1 MADTKANSIA
11 VFGSGE
17 YQLTDKLSAELGLRY
32 TYEEKS
38 LDYEQTATLPIPGF
52 GEVPAFSSE
61 VDGGEWSPTFT
72 LTYEPNPNSPIY
84 GRIARGFKSGGF
96 KEGPS
101 SAPARNE
108 FLPEQLTTNKLQT
121 TKRFPGR

>member
-17 YQLTDKLSAELGLRY
+17 YQLTEKLSAELGLRY

-52 GEVPAFSSE
+52 GEGPAFRSE
-61 VDGGEWSPTFT
+61 VAGGDWSPTFT
-72 LTYEPNPNSPIY
+72 LTYEPNPHSTTSR
-84 GRIARGFKSGGF
+84 RISRGFKSGGF
-96 KEGPS
+96 NAGPMS
-101 SAPARNE
+101 EP
-108 FLPEQLTTNKLQT
+108 T
-121 TKRFPGR
+121 

>member
-72 LTYEPNPNSPIY
+72 LTYEPNPNSTIY
-84 GRIARGFKSGGF
+84 GRNARGFKSGGF
-96 KEGPS
+96 NAGTS
-101 SAPARNE
+101 SDPDRHE
-108 FLPEQLTTNKLQT
+108 FLPVYLTRSEASEVGK
-121 TKRFPGR
+121 K

>member
-72 LTYEPNPNSPIY
+72 LTYEPNPNSTIY

-96 KEGPS
+96 N
-101 SAPARNE
+101 ARSE
-108 FLPEQLTTNKLQT
+108 EQTSELQSLMRISYAVFCMNK
-121 TKRFPGR
+121 